1 MNSPCRKLF
10 PLLLLL
16 LAITG
21 VYTKNVRAQM
31 NFSHYDEKLVHFGF
45 LVGVNTSG
53 FAMSLDDAVL
63 ERDDSLRYVRSG
75 HGPGFQL
82 GVVSDLRLAKHT
94 ALRFTPTLMFLQR
107 DMHYTYTRPSSDVR
121 KSVQMANLDLPVLF
135 KLRSGRIRNYKIYV
149 VGGFK
154 YSIDMASQER
164 VVDDVERVK
173 LRRHDYSFDVGVGMD
188 LYFPF
193 FKMSPELRFS
203 QGIRNTLVP
212 EKHIY
217 SAPLDALLGRTIIL
231 SFHFE

>member
-1 MNSPCRKLF
+1 MNQKLKYLPILVLVF
-10 PLLLLL
+10 VGS
-16 LAITG
+16 ASKWTS
-21 VYTKNVRAQM
+21 AQR
-31 NFSHYDEKLVHFGF
+31 NFSHYDEKPLHFGF
-45 LVGVNTSG
+45 LVGINSSG
-53 FAMSLDDAVL
+53 FAISLDDVVL

-82 GVVSDLRLAKHT
+82 GVVSDFRLAEHA

-107 DMHYTYTRPSSDVR
+107 DMYYSYTRPGSDLR
-121 KSVQMANLDLPVLF
+121 KSVQMANLDMPLLF
-135 KLRSGRIRNYKIYV
+135 KWRSDRIRNYRMYV

-173 LRRHDYSFDVGVGMD
+173 LKRHDYSFDVGVGMD

-203 QGIRNTLVP
+203 QGIRNTLVS

>member
-1 MNSPCRKLF
+1 MYLPFLVASFL
-10 PLLLLL
+10 
-16 LAITG
+16 G
-21 VYTKNVRAQM
+21 VSTKGLYAQT
-31 NFSHYDEKLVHFGF
+31 NFSHYDEKPIHFGF
-45 LVGVNTSG
+45 LVGVNSSG

-82 GVVSDLRLAKHT
+82 GVISDFRLAEH
-94 ALRFTPTLMFLQR
+94 AAIRFTPTLMFLQR
-107 DMHYTYTRPSSDVR
+107 DMYYSYIRPSSDLR
-121 KSVQMANLDLPVLF
+121 KSVQMANLDMPLLF
-135 KLRSGRIRNYKIYV
+135 KWRSDRIRNYRMYV

-173 LRRHDYSFDVGVGMD
+173 LKRHDYSFDVGVGMD

-217 SAPLDALLGRTIIL
+217 SAPLDALLARTIIL

>member
-1 MNSPCRKLF
+1 MRTTIK
-10 PLLLLL
+10 PLYWPFFVASILGLSASNLQ
-16 LAITG
+16 
-21 VYTKNVRAQM
+21 AQM
-31 NFSHYDEKLVHFGF
+31 NFSHYDEKAVHFGF
-45 LVGVNTSG
+45 LVGLNSSG

-82 GVVSDLRLAKHT
+82 GVVSDFRMAEHA

-107 DMHYTYTRPSSDVR
+107 DMYYSYTRPNSDLR
-121 KSVQMANLDLPVLF
+121 KSVQMANLDFPLLF
-135 KLRSGRIRNYKIYV
+135 KWRSDRIRNYRMYV

-231 SFHFE
+231 SIHFE

>member
-1 MNSPCRKLF
+1 MSASIKIQYWPYFAALF
-10 PLLLLL
+10 FGLST
-16 LAITG
+16 A
-21 VYTKNVRAQM
+21 NVHAQM
-31 NFSHYDEKLVHFGF
+31 NFSHYDEKAIHYGF
-45 LVGVNTSG
+45 LVGLNSSG
-53 FAMSLDDAVL
+53 FAISLDDAVL

-75 HGPGFQL
+75 HGPGFHL
-82 GVVSDLRLAKHT
+82 GVVSDFRLAEHA

-107 DMHYTYTRPSSDVR
+107 DMYYSYTRPSSDLR
-121 KSVQMANLDLPVLF
+121 KSVQMANLDFPLLF
-135 KLRSGRIRNYKIYV
+135 KWRSDRIRNYRMYV

-173 LRRHDYSFDVGVGMD
+173 LRRHDYSFDFGVGMD

-203 QGIRNTLVP
+203 QGIRNTLVS
-212 EKHIY
+212 ERHIY
-217 SAPLDALLGRTIIL
+217 SAPLDALLGRTITL